1 MIKGTVPYTYN
12 GILFNLNKTGSSGK
26 CDNVNEPL
34 EYNLL
39 LISLGEINQS

>member
-12 GILFNLNKTGSSGK
+12 VILLNLKKTGSSQK

-34 EYNLL
+34 GYNLS
-39 LISLGEINQS
+39 LISLSEINQS